1 MYMRD
6 VWCVR
11 GMFGV
16 YEGCLVCMRDVWCVR
31 GMFGV
36 YGT

>member
-1 MYMRD
+1 MYEGCLVCTRD

-16 YEGCLVCMRDVWCVR
+16 YEGCLVCMTMRDVWFV
-31 GMFGV
+31 
-36 YGT
+36 